1 MERIVVPPPNLSR
14 IMELRLGRC
23 RWLKTLRDKEPF
35 SRHGGIQKERVIV
48 PWAGRRHWVIG
59 FSGSDAPVDGLPRFI
74 FFPKPISRRAQSGLL
89 LGVVHRFWTILGGI
103 LAGFIVLKQ
112 LVQGFD
118 SWHSVQAELL
128 EVPSKRI
135 HEPALVAVE
144 LRESPGILSH
154 PLVVGYDAVYSPIEN
169 HQPCGI
175 AGDDLREYP
184 CGSAYL
190 ILSAFVGDEAI
201 EYLLPDALIRRSQGT
216 GILSFFDGGEAVP
229 ECILITWRS
238 ASAFDS
244 AFACNACHSYPE
256 PYRMIFVHSIR
267 EIFVCSV
274 RKTFGHLSDRAKKT
288 MRITVLTSEHYIRN
302 KAFVSLIGSTRFPS
316 APTKCIQVDQ
326 PRHASLS

>member
-59 FSGSDAPVDGLPRFI
+59 FSGSDAPVLDGLPRFI

-89 LGVVHRFWTILGGI
+89 LGW
-103 LAGFIVLKQ
+103 FIVSGQ
-112 LVQGFD
+112 SWVGFSLVSSSWSSSSRVLT

-128 EVPSKRI
+128 EVPSQRI

-144 LRESPGILSH
+144 LRESPGVLSH
-154 PLVVGYDAVYSPIEN
+154 LLVVGYDAVYSPIEN
-169 HQPCGI
+169 HQPSGI

-216 GILSFFDGGEAVP
+216 GILSFFDGGEAMP

-244 AFACNACHSYPE
+244 AFAWNACHSYPE

-267 EIFVCSV
+267 EIFVCSL
-274 RKTFGHLSDRAKKT
+274 RKTFGHLSDRCEKT
-288 MRITVLTSEHYIRN
+288 REI
-302 KAFVSLIGSTRFPS
+302 
-316 APTKCIQVDQ
+316 
-326 PRHASLS
+326 